1 MAINDVSL
9 SVQVK
14 PGSMTTNFEKFKAAV
29 AKELEENYKSVVVTD
44 EHLQDAKKLRAKLS
58 AARRDLK
65 DTMRS
70 AQEQNDEPLK
80 VARQQA
86 KELEALFDD
95 AIRTLDDQIH
105 EIEQRQRS
113 EILEQ
118 NISFHKALLDQ
129 VETNREEIKAFAA
142 GCKWIVK
149 LEWQNKTYTQ
159 AKVRKDTWDA
169 VQKIN
174 QALQLL
180 TGEFRPQMLAQFKE
194 TGDLGEAQ
202 LLGTKLA
209 KQKAD
214 YEASEAAKAGKP
226 APAEPT
232 EDPGTAHEEVRAGWS
247 TMDLAPDT
255 PAEPPKTISLVAP
268 AEFNRFPDS
277 QKRCHADFRVQGMR
291 YQLQWLMK
299 ACREVGITLTR
310 IDK

>member
-29 AKELEENYKSVVVTD
+29 ARELEENYKSVVVTD

-58 AARRDLK
+58 AAKRDLK

-80 VARQQA
+80 IAKQQA

-95 AIRTLDDQIH
+95 AIKTLDDQIH

-113 EILEQ
+113 EILES
-118 NISFHKALLDQ
+118 NVSLYRSLLDQ
-129 VETNREEIKAFAA
+129 VETNREEVKAFAA
-142 GCKWIVK
+142 ECKWIVK

-180 TGEFRPQMLAQFKE
+180 TGEFRPQMLARFKE

-214 YEASEAAKAGKP
+214 YEAQEAAKAGKA
-226 APAEPT
+226 APAEQAEEP
-232 EDPGTAHEEVRAGWS
+232 HEENQAGLG
-247 TMDLAPDT
+247 TMDLGPGT
-255 PAEPPKTISLVAP
+255 PAEPPQKISLVAP
-268 AEFNRFPDS
+268 AEFNKFPDS
-277 QKRCHADFRVQGMR
+277 QRRCHADFRVQGMR
-291 YQLQWLMK
+291 YQLQWLMQV
-299 ACREVGITLTR
+299 CSEVGITLTR

>member
-1 MAINDVSL
+1 MAINEVSL

-29 AKELEENYKSVVVTD
+29 ARELEENYKSVVVTD

-58 AARRDLK
+58 AAKRDLK

-80 VARQQA
+80 IAKQQA

-95 AIRTLDDQIH
+95 AIKTLDDQIH

-113 EILEQ
+113 EILES
-118 NISFHKALLDQ
+118 NVSLYRSLLDQ
-129 VETNREEIKAFAA
+129 VETNREEVKAFAA
-142 GCKWIVK
+142 ECKWIVK

-180 TGEFRPQMLAQFKE
+180 TGEFRPQMLARFKE

-214 YEASEAAKAGKP
+214 YEAQEAAKAGKA
-226 APAEPT
+226 APAEQAEEP
-232 EDPGTAHEEVRAGWS
+232 HEENQAGLG
-247 TMDLAPDT
+247 TMDLGPGT
-255 PAEPPKTISLVAP
+255 PAEPPQKINLVAP
-268 AEFNRFPDS
+268 AEFNKFPDS
-277 QKRCHADFRVQGMR
+277 QRRCHADFRVQGMR
-291 YQLQWLMK
+291 YQLQWLMQV
-299 ACREVGITLTR
+299 CSEVGITLTR